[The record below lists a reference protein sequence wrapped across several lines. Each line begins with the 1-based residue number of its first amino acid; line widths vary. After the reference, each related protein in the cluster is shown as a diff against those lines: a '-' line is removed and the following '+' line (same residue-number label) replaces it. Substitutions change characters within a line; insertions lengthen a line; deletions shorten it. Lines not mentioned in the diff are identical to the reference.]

1 MKKQLKFVDGVY
13 GFIYDSVHGYVSEV
27 FREPISEIELKAINK
42 VIGSDDLVFVVGNEN
57 DIVEM
62 WDLEN
67 YPNLNELDINEGQ
80 TILEWEK

>member
-1 MKKQLKFVDGVY
+1 MKKQIKFVDGVY
-13 GFIYDSVHGYVSEV
+13 GFIYDSVHGYVSKV
-27 FREPISEIELKAINK
+27 FRDPISEIELKAINK